1 MKLRKAVFPAAG
13 FGTRFLPV
21 TKASPKEMLPLV
33 DKPLIQYGVEEAV
46 ACGLRE
52 IILITGRGKSA
63 IEDHFDYSLELDTI
77 LERRG
82 HRDLLEE
89 MRKISNM
96 SICYTRQKEPLGL
109 GHAILCAR
117 PLVHDEAFAVFLGD
131 EVLDAP
137 IPVMAQMLAVYERQG
152 CSILAVQR
160 VPREQVFRYGVIE
173 GEPAGNGLYR
183 VRDVVEKPQP
193 EEAPS
198 DLAIIGRYILTPPI
212 FDILEQTPAGK
223 NGEIQ
228 LTDAIRGLLRDQ
240 AVYALEFEGQRFDAG
255 DKLGFLQANIVF
267 ALKRPDLGPELRQF
281 LRTLRLG

>member
-1 MKLRKAVFPAAG
+1 
-13 FGTRFLPV
+13 
-21 TKASPKEMLPLV
+21 
-33 DKPLIQYGVEEAV
+33 
-46 ACGLRE
+46 
-52 IILITGRGKSA
+52 
-63 IEDHFDYSLELDTI
+63 
-77 LERRG
+77 
-82 HRDLLEE
+82 RDLLEE